1 MRKIRSGGRVAI
13 VAVGL
18 TGATLMALPAGGAW
32 ADRGDGWQPLSFAPY
47 DAACGGT
54 TVHSSTSVN
63 KEYYKEST
71 LPDGTIRWQ
80 VTGSLKI
87 DYATNDGHSVTVN
100 ASGPGNLL
108 NHPSGD
114 VQILANGLNSYT
126 FTPEQAATLGVPQ
139 ISVSSGPIDLTF
151 HPDGSVSG
159 HMGNIIEDVCAE
171 LT

>member
-1 MRKIRSGGRVAI
+1 MRKISIGGRLAI
-13 VAVGL
+13 VAAGL
-18 TGATLMALPAGGAW
+18 TSATLVALPAGGAW
-32 ADRGDGWQPLSFAPY
+32 AGRGDGWQPLSFAPY
-47 DAACGGT
+47 DAACGPT
-54 TVHSSTSVN
+54 TVHTSISVN
-63 KEYYKEST
+63 KEYYKESA

-87 DYATNDGHSVTVN
+87 NYATDGNSVTVN

-114 VQILANGLNSYT
+114 VQILADGLNSYT

>member
-1 MRKIRSGGRVAI
+1 MTKIPSGGRIAI
-13 VAVGL
+13 VAASL

-32 ADRGDGWQPLSFAPY
+32 AARGDGWQPLFFAPY
-47 DAACGGT
+47 DAACGAT

-63 KEYYKEST
+63 QEYYRET
-71 LPDGTIRWQ
+71 RLPDGTIRWQ
-80 VTGSLKI
+80 VTGALKI
-87 DYATNDGHSVTVN
+87 NYTTDEHSVNVN

-108 NHPSGD
+108 NHVNGD
-114 VQILANGLNSYT
+114 VQILADGLNSYT

-139 ISVSSGPIDLTF
+139 ISVSAGPIDLTF